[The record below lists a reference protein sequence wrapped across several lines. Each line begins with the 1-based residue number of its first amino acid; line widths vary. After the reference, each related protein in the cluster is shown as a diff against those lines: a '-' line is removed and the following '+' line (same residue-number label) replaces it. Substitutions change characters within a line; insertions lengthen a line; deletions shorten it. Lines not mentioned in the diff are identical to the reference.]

1 MSGFRLTEDEAWTFL
16 AEAHTGLYTT
26 LRQDGRPVTLP
37 VWHVVIDR
45 GIYVRTPASALKLR
59 RIRNDPRGY
68 FVVESGRAWGE
79 LVAVTLAVTATIVE
93 DPGLIE
99 QVREATDVKY
109 AGLQVALDRVP
120 PAVQARYGAF
130 ETIRLVP
137 DGRVGS
143 WNNRALLGDDGA
155 PAAGPASSG
164 LDK

>member
-1 MSGFRLTEDEAWTFL
+1 VTGFRLTEDEAWAFI
-16 AEAHTGLYTT
+16 AEAHTGHYTT
-26 LRQDGRPVTLP
+26 LRKDGRPITLP

-45 GIYVRTPASALKLR
+45 AIYVRTPALALKLR

-99 QVREATDVKY
+99 QVRKATDAKY
-109 AGLQVALDRVP
+109 AGLQVPLDRVP
-120 PAVQARYGAF
+120 SAVRARYGAF

-137 DGRVGS
+137 EGRVGS
-143 WNNRALLGDDGA
+143 WNNRALLED
-155 PAAGPASSG
+155 SG
-164 LDK
+164 LDNSSLASTTPLA